1 MNMIKHLETGSEA
14 IRTVTNTTLPGYLWH
29 EAVEWEP
36 IRRVWIMLP
45 RFAST
50 TSKYTPGHE
59 HQALIIHLETRS
71 TPIFDRGKTGFVL
84 QIAWRRGHCE
94 HHGHRR

>member
-1 MNMIKHLETGSEA
+1 MIKHLETGSEA

-59 HQALIIHLETRS
+59 HQALRY
-71 TPIFDRGKTGFVL
+71 GFL
-84 QIAWRRGHCE
+84 AWRRGHCE